1 MRERAGTDTAAA
13 SERAG
18 GDAGA
23 SWEDLP
29 AGWRQAF
36 RWVERTVGGRV
47 VRWERQPRWRPA
59 WFLDVERDGT
69 TVPLYWRG
77 ARGALDHGISDL
89 RYEMGV
95 LEVLEA
101 HGIPVPHVYGWC
113 PEPEGLLLERR
124 SGRTELTDADS
135 DAERV
140 AVLDHYVEILAQM
153 HAIPVEAF
161 EAKGLRRPET
171 AEEVGLG
178 DFDKWERVYRATKR
192 RPAPMEEFGIRWI
205 RRNVPRDRTDVC
217 FVAADC
223 GQFLYEHG
231 RVTTVFDLEFSYL
244 GDRAAELAGL
254 RIRDAAHKLGDVRR
268 ALRRYA
274 GLTGT
279 AIDPAVV
286 DYHTV
291 RFAWVNPL
299 SLGHLCADPPP
310 EINYVQYQAWYVL
323 CSRWGLDVLARRVL
337 GRDAPGDAGRPAT
350 ADPPPV
356 RPPATPS
363 GRAPAFAALVTALDP
378 SRADGDRER
387 AYELE
392 TQQRVARYLQQV
404 DRYGAAV
411 DAAEREE
418 LADLLGCAID
428 RLPRTHEEREA
439 ELEDF
444 VLAAGPE
451 HDAVLVRFFR
461 RRLQR
466 EELLLEPALGYLRG
480 STIPPID

>member
-1 MRERAGTDTAAA
+1 MGERAGAAA
-13 SERAG
+13 A
-18 GDAGA
+18 
-23 SWEDLP
+23 WEELP
-29 AGWRQAF
+29 AEWQQAF
-36 RWVERTVGGRV
+36 RWVERTVGGPV

-69 TVPLYWRG
+69 IVPLYWRG

-101 HGIPVPHVYGWC
+101 HGIPVPHVHGWC
-113 PEPEGLLLERR
+113 AEPEGLLLERR

-161 EAKGLRRPET
+161 EAKGLRRPRT

-178 DFDKWERVYRATKR
+178 DFDKWEQVYRATKR

-205 RRNVPRDRTDVC
+205 RRNVPQDRTEVC

-268 ALRRYA
+268 AVRRY
-274 GLTGT
+274 GELTGT
-279 AIDPAVV
+279 TVDPAVV

-310 EINYVQYQAWYVL
+310 EINYVQYKAWYVL
-323 CSRWGLDVLARRVL
+323 CSRWGLDVLARLVL
-337 GRDAPGDAGRPAT
+337 GSDAGAADAPMR
-350 ADPPPV
+350 PPP
-356 RPPATPS
+356 APS
-363 GRAPAFAALVTALDP
+363 RRAPAYAALVAALDP
-378 SRADGDRER
+378 ARADGDRER

-392 TQQRVARYLQQV
+392 TQHRVARYLEQV
-404 DRYGAAV
+404 DRYGAALDAV
-411 DAAEREE
+411 DRTDLAAV
-418 LADLLGCAID
+418 LGCAVGA
-428 RLPRTHEEREA
+428 LPRTHEDAEA
-439 ELEDF
+439 ALEEH

-451 HDAVLVRFFR
+451 HDAALVRFFR

-466 EELLLEPALGYLRG
+466 EELLLEPALGYLHG
-480 STIPPID
+480 SAIPPID